1 MKKNLAS
8 VLAAVLAG
16 TMLMGM
22 TAFAAD
28 SSTTTNTASTDIV
41 KDASAIY
48 TNADVAAGKTMF
60 AVPSASTKVGTATVD
75 GTRITVNYSEVTIP
89 QAVTTAVSAPVKEA
103 ATTELNNYVN
113 ANLEGGQV
121 VLTTKLRL
129 YKAGQSINSG
139 FGTMNATFGVGNKYD
154 GRTAVVFQIHQDG
167 SITKTEVVVENGKVK
182 LPVTDLGTFSVV
194 IK

>member
-1 MKKNLAS
+1 MKKNFAS
-8 VLAAVLAG
+8 VLAAVLTG

-22 TAFAAD
+22 TVCAAD

-48 TNADVAAGKTMF
+48 TNSEVAAGKTMF
-60 AVPSASTKVGTATVD
+60 AVPSASTKVGTATVS

-89 QAVTTAVSAPVKEA
+89 QAVTTAVSAPAKEA
-103 ATTELNNYVN
+103 ATTALNDYVN

-167 SITKTEVVVENGKVK
+167 SISKTEVVVANGKVQ